1 MLMLKDLYLVHIQL
15 LHNICTSPSLVHSQ
29 FIASFGFVTTQT
41 FDFRIT
47 FTRLRIASNSP
58 GILAINGTREFLLT
72 NNLLNYETV
81 PIGSF
86 ARNVIYKISTTTKYG
101 GIYVEG
107 SRKAAKQMDSFT
119 QQDIDKRRIRY
130 RTHHSCYS
138 SFTDQLEFVVS
149 VAECDDVVGK
159 LQIIFNPLPELTHT
173 MHYQKYDVL
182 QVQEGER
189 ALITKNHFEI
199 RFNIYESLQFHVSTP
214 PTHGLVCKYD
224 EQTGLTTPIE
234 LFTLE
239 QLFRNDI
246 YYCHDDTESTLDGF
260 ELLILSG
267 EETDLQFVSQME
279 VHIKLVND
287 NEPYRTELERVF
299 HVVRNGIRTLN
310 PTVLQYLDADVNTNH
325 TDIHFTHVSSTN
337 GAFYKSGHYIDTF
350 SQDDIANRRI
360 MFQHSGPDMGTAS
373 FIVTDREHEVN
384 GQLEIRASDP
394 FVSMLP
400 ANASIVQEGKFVIL
414 KDRDFVL
421 ETNLDMKL
429 DEIYY
434 EVITPPAYGLLM
446 YLSGHGGR
454 GGGDGNGST
463 MTKVTN
469 FTSLGNFTHL
479 DIERERLVYW
489 NTEIASMDKVR

>member
-1 MLMLKDLYLVHIQL
+1 M
-15 LHNICTSPSLVHSQ
+15 
-29 FIASFGFVTTQT
+29 TTQT

-47 FTRLRIASNSP
+47 FTRLRIASSSP
-58 GILAINGTREFLLT
+58 GVLAINGSREFVLT
-72 NNLLNYETV
+72 NSLLNYETV

-86 ARNVIYKISTTTKYG
+86 ARNVIYKISKPTKYG

-119 QQDIDKRRIRY
+119 QLDIDKKRIRY
-130 RTHHSCYS
+130 RTHRSCYS

-149 VAECDDVVGK
+149 VAECDDVAGK
-159 LQIIFNPLPELTHT
+159 LEIYFNPQVELTHT
-173 MHYQKYDVL
+173 LHYQKFDAL
-182 QVQEGER
+182 QVLEGMR

-199 RFNIYESLQFHVSTP
+199 RFNIYESLQFQVSVP
-214 PTHGLVCKYD
+214 PEHGLVCKHD
-224 EQTGLTTPIE
+224 ELSGLTTPVE
-234 LFTLE
+234 LFTLD

-246 YYCHDDTESTLDGF
+246 YYCHDDTESTRDGF

-267 EETDLQFVSQME
+267 DETDLQFVSQME
-279 VHIKLVND
+279 VNIKLVND
-287 NEPYRTELERVF
+287 NEPYRTEVERVF

-310 PTVLQYLDADVNTNH
+310 PTVLQYLDADVNTKH
-325 TDIHFTHVSSTN
+325 TDIYFTHVSSTN
-337 GAFYKSGHYIDTF
+337 GAFYKSGHLIDTF

-360 MFQHSGPDMGTAS
+360 MFQHSGPDVGSAS
-373 FIVTDREHEVN
+373 FIATDREHEVN

-394 FVSMLP
+394 FVSMLA

-414 KDRDFVL
+414 KDKDFVL

-434 EVITPPAYGLLM
+434 EVIKPPAYGLLM
-446 YLSGHGGR
+446 YLSGQR
-454 GGGDGNGST
+454 GGAGNGNGSSLN
-463 MTKVTN
+463 KVTN